1 MKINK
6 IITILA
12 LFLLFSCDY
21 QPIYSAKNIEK
32 KNNFTI
38 KSIVFSGENKIN
50 QSLKNN
56 LTNYLNKEKEK
67 INYDLIIYSIVNKK
81 ISSKNKKGNP
91 ERYVIKIAFN
101 VHVFEQDKLKNTK
114 IFEESFEYKNKS
126 SKYNLKIYE
135 EDLKKNLVSLLSE
148 NIVKYLN
155 SINDI

>member
-67 INYDLIIYSIVNKK
+67 INYDLIIDSIVNKK

>member
-32 KNNFTI
+32 KNN
-38 KSIVFSGENKIN
+38 
-50 QSLKNN
+50 

-67 INYDLIIYSIVNKK
+67 INYDLIIDSIVNKK

>member
-1 MKINK
+1 M
-6 IITILA
+6 A

-67 INYDLIIYSIVNKK
+67 INYDLIIDSIVNKK

-101 VHVFEQDKLKNTK
+101 VHAFEQDKLKNTK
-114 IFEESFEYKNKS
+114 IFEESFEYKN
-126 SKYNLKIYE
+126 NGGFVCIQLIYQVK
-135 EDLKKNLVSLLSE
+135 LPSYLVLPISEVLLGT
-148 NIVKYLN
+148 
-155 SINDI
+155 

>member
-32 KNNFTI
+32 KNKFTI

-67 INYDLIIYSIVNKK
+67 INYDLIIDSIVNKK